1 MATEASQEI
10 SPKPSAPLTSCE
22 TLNYYFSM
30 ENALYEEKVR
40 DTNSEMA
47 RLLQRVVDA
56 LQYEMMQ
63 RAEAKGIGAA
73 FRSFMRNE
81 QDVEQRTLR
90 IRTTANKLK
99 ATRVPSRF
107 LVSQLLSSVVFLF
120 ATDIFDIDWLVV
132 LFFLPAM
139 IWLGLWLPSFMDMLA
154 THRERK
160 LRELR
165 SVVDESQ
172 PEWWIIDSTILR
184 ITF

>member
-10 SPKPSAPLTSCE
+10 SPKPSAPLTFCE
-22 TLNYYFSM
+22 TLNYYFAM

-56 LQYEMMQ
+56 LRYEMMQ
-63 RAEAKGIGAA
+63 RADAKGIGAA
-73 FRSFMRNE
+73 FRSFIRDE
-81 QDVEQRTLR
+81 QDVEERTLR
-90 IRTTANKLK
+90 LRATACAVRAIPTTL
-99 ATRVPSRF
+99 RL
-107 LVSQLLSSVVFLF
+107 LVSLLLGCVPFCV
-120 ATDIFDIDWLVV
+120 ACDIFDVDWRSALLSEPVMV
-132 LFFLPAM
+132 
-139 IWLGLWLPSFMDMLA
+139 WLGYWLPWFMDMLA

-165 SVVDESQ
+165 RIADDSQ

-184 ITF
+184 ITW

>member
-10 SPKPSAPLTSCE
+10 SPKPATPLTFCE

-40 DTNSEMA
+40 DANSEMA

-63 RAEAKGIGAA
+63 RAEAKGIGPA
-73 FRSFMRNE
+73 FRSFIRDE
-81 QDVEQRTLR
+81 QNVEERTLW

-99 ATRVPSRF
+99 ATRVPSRL
-107 LVSQLLSSVVFLF
+107 LVSQLLSCAIFFV
-120 ATDIFDIDWLVV
+120 AIDIFDVDWLVL

-154 THRERK
+154 THKERK
-160 LRELR
+160 LRQLR
-165 SVVDESQ
+165 HIADDSQ
-172 PEWWIIDSTILR
+172 SEWWIIDSTILR

>member
-10 SPKPSAPLTSCE
+10 SPKRATPLTFCE
-22 TLNYYFSM
+22 TLNYYFGV

-40 DTNSEMA
+40 DANSEMA

-63 RAEAKGIGAA
+63 RADAKGTGAA
-73 FRSFMRNE
+73 FRSFIRGE
-81 QDVEQRTLR
+81 QDVEERTLR
-90 IRTTANKLK
+90 LRKTTSKLK
-99 ATRVPSRF
+99 ATRVLNRLLVSLLLSYAVF
-107 LVSQLLSSVVFLF
+107 LV
-120 ATDIFDIDWLVV
+120 ATDILDIDWPVV
-132 LFFLPAM
+132 LLPVPM
-139 IWLGLWLPSFMDMLA
+139 IIGLGLWLPSLMDMLV
-154 THRERK
+154 TNRERK

-165 SVVDESQ
+165 RIADDSQ

>member
-1 MATEASQEI
+1 MATGASQEI
-10 SPKPSAPLTSCE
+10 SPKPSVPLTFCE
-22 TLNYYFSM
+22 TLNYYFGV

-40 DTNSEMA
+40 DANSEMA

-73 FRSFMRNE
+73 FRSFIRDE
-81 QDVEQRTLR
+81 QNVEQRTLR
-90 IRTTANKLK
+90 LRTTTNKWK

-107 LVSQLLSSVVFLF
+107 LVSQLLSCAVFF
-120 ATDIFDIDWLVV
+120 VATDIFDIDWLVV

-139 IWLGLWLPSFMDMLA
+139 IWLGLSLPSFMDMLA
-154 THRERK
+154 TNRERK

-165 SVVDESQ
+165 HIADDSQ

>member
-10 SPKPSAPLTSCE
+10 SPIPSAPLTFCE
-22 TLNYYFSM
+22 TLDYYFSM

-81 QDVEQRTLR
+81 QDVEERTLR
-90 IRTTANKLK
+90 LRTTTNKLK

-107 LVSQLLSSVVFLF
+107 LVSQLLSCAVFF
-120 ATDIFDIDWLVV
+120 VAIDIFDVDWLVV
-132 LFFLPAM
+132 LFFFPAM
-139 IWLGLWLPSFMDMLA
+139 IWLGLWLPSFMDMLV
-154 THRERK
+154 TNRERK

-165 SVVDESQ
+165 RIADDSQ
-172 PEWWIIDSTILR
+172 PEWWIIDSKILR
-184 ITF
+184 IT